1 MDNSLI
7 LNIIKGVLTF
17 FFLFA
22 SSIKIFGWQKDIFL
36 IQLEM
41 FKKFGISRQQMF
53 LIGLVELTGVLLLW
67 LPGYIG
73 FAGAFLLLG
82 TSAGAITFHLRFD
95 APKDALPAMVMMILS
110 MVVLYLI
117 FNYLL

>member
-7 LNIIKGVLTF
+7 LNSVKGVLTF

-41 FKKFGISRQQMF
+41 FKKFGISRQQMLF
-53 LIGLVELTGVLLLW
+53 IGLLELTGVLLLW

-82 TSAGAITFHLRFD
+82 TSLGAITFHLRFD
-95 APKDALPAMVMMILS
+95 APKDALPATVMLILS
-110 MVVLYLI
+110 TVVLYFDFRLFI
-117 FNYLL
+117 